1 MLRYEL
7 GKLMRK
13 KCQNQRYNKYC
24 MNQYCMNVEI
34 TSEKEISLRQQ

>member
-24 MNQYCMNVEI
+24 MNQYCMNAEK